1 LRREVGLLAV
11 EGASRLLG
19 REIDPKTHAE
29 LLDKLAAEVARG

>member
-1 LRREVGLLAV
+1 LE
-11 EGASRLLG
+11 